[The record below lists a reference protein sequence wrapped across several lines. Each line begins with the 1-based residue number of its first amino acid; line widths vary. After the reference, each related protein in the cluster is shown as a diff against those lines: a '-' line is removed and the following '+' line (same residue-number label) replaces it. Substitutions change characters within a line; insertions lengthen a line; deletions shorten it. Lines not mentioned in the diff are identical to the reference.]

1 MVHGM
6 TWSAKLNQQAGY
18 RMRYRMDSDIV
29 RERVAGDWTGRDT
42 GELTG
47 NVLQEAR
54 ERCSKSTHRKSQTWT
69 RGCESSSRGDKGCRH
84 NRRAIC

>member
-1 MVHGM
+1 MI
-6 TWSAKLNQQAGY
+6 
-18 RMRYRMDSDIV
+18 IV
-29 RERVAGDWTGRDT
+29 RERVVGDWIGRDT

-54 ERCSKSTHRKSQTWT
+54 ERRRKSTQRKSQTWT
-69 RGCESSSRGDKGCRH
+69 PGCELSSRGDKGCRH